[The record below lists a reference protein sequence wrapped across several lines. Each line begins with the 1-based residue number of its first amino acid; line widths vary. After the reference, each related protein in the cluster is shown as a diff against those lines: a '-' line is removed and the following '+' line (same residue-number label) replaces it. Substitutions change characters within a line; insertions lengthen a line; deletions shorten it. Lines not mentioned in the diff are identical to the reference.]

1 MKGVRFWSWQ
11 ESFGGGP
18 GSAGAADATMEF
30 QRHGSEED
38 GVGVLAGVEGVFR
51 EDGDVV
57 AFHGLRRRV
66 LEAIIVGRV

>member
-1 MKGVRFWSWQ
+1 
-11 ESFGGGP
+11 
-18 GSAGAADATMEF
+18 MEF
-30 QRHGSEED
+30 QGHGSEED

-57 AFHGLRRRV
+57 AFHGLLRRV